1 MLVTLGGQRVI
12 DNCSLPT
19 NIVSSLCIS
28 PAGQNMIY
36 FISLYSKMRW
46 KSQPKIADQL
56 WLITQTLTAV
66 SFSSTFRNI
75 PPLSSLNESI
85 TILEKSLPV
94 MINSNFSL

>member
-12 DNCSLPT
+12 DNYSLPT

-36 FISLYSKMRW
+36 FISLYSKTRW

-75 PPLSSLNESI
+75 PLFHHEMNLSQYLRNHSQ
-85 TILEKSLPV
+85 K
-94 MINSNFSL
+94 

>member
-36 FISLYSKMRW
+36 FIAKPAKDSRSALANGS
-46 KSQPKIADQL
+46 
-56 WLITQTLTAV
+56 
-66 SFSSTFRNI
+66 NI
-75 PPLSSLNESI
+75 DSCELFFYI
-85 TILEKSLPV
+85 
-94 MINSNFSL
+94 